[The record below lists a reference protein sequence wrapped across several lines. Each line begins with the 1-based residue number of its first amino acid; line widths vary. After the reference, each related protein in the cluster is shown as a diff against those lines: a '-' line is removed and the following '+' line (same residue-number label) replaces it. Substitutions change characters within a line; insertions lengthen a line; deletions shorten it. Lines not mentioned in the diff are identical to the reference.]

1 VQVLVLQ
8 ALGYLDSERVVQLK
22 GRVACEVNS
31 GDELVA
37 AEMILDNQL
46 DDLQPPEAV
55 ALLSAFVFQDK
66 TTSEPELTHTLA
78 QARDRWRLLLC
89 FNFR

>member
-1 VQVLVLQ
+1 MAVLQ
-8 ALGYLDSERVVQLK
+8 QLGYLDSERVVQIK

-31 GDELVA
+31 GDELIA

-46 DDLQPPEAV
+46 DDLEPAEAV

-66 TTSEPELTHTLA
+66 SASEPELTATLA
-78 QARDRWRLLLC
+78 AARDR
-89 FNFR
+89 